1 MQKRRWMIAMIRT
14 AEIETVALPWSRA
27 RDRKRRKAAARA
39 RAMAA

>member
-1 MQKRRWMIAMIRT
+1 MQKRRWLIAMIKT
-14 AEIETVALPWSRA
+14 EEVETIVLPWSRA

>member
-1 MQKRRWMIAMIRT
+1 MQKHRWLIGMIKT
-14 AEIETVALPWSRA
+14 ADVETIVLPWSRA